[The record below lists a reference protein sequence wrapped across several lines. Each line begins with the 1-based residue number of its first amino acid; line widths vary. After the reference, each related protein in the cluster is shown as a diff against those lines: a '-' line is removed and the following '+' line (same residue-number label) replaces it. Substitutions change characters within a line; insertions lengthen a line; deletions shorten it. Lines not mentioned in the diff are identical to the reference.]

1 MTEVQGQKILI
12 VDDEPQMLELLR
24 AYLEKEEFLVDEAT
38 NGKEAMEKISNDL
51 YNCVILD
58 VMMPEKDG
66 LSTCL
71 EIRKS
76 SAVPIIMLTAR
87 GDELD
92 RIHGLE
98 LGADDY
104 IVKPFSPRELVAR
117 VKALLRRVNI
127 SFNVEQASI
136 IKNYGNILL
145 DEKAK
150 KVTIDG
156 ELLEL
161 TPKEYD
167 LLIFL
172 SNNSNQVWSR
182 QQILENV
189 WGYDLYGS
197 SRTVDTHVKTL
208 RMKLGDNANYIST
221 IWGVGYKFEVL

>member
-71 EIRKS
+71 EIRES

-161 TPKEYD
+161 HLKNMIY
-167 LLIFL
+167 
-172 SNNSNQVWSR
+172 
-182 QQILENV
+182 
-189 WGYDLYGS
+189 
-197 SRTVDTHVKTL
+197 
-208 RMKLGDNANYIST
+208 
-221 IWGVGYKFEVL
+221 